1 MSFLECLRAALHS
14 LDSNKGRAV
23 LTTLGVVIGV
33 MSVLLLI
40 AFGEGAQAFIEDEF
54 ATLGS
59 NIMLVNPGK
68 QETVGLVPVSIGS
81 MNKLTYQD
89 SVKLKQ
95 RLRGVRGVA
104 PYVLGAGT
112 VQYGDRRRDTTI
124 LGVTSDFAPV
134 RQGFPQLGRFI
145 EQRDVERSTRVCV
158 LGTLVARELFGN
170 EQPLNQRVTINRVK
184 HTVVGVMELK
194 GQSLGLNLDDL
205 VFIPLPSG
213 QQMFHGGEDELF
225 EIVIATV
232 AKDALPYTRER
243 VRTILTA
250 AHDGVEDFTIT
261 EQGQILQTVGRVF
274 LALRMML
281 IGIASIAL
289 IVGGIGIMNI
299 MLVTVRER
307 TKEVGVR
314 KAVGARRRDIG
325 LQFLVESA
333 TLSAFG
339 GGVGVFAGWLVT
351 VAAGAVYP
359 EFPLR
364 ISPWAVATSFV
375 FSLVV
380 GVFFGVYP
388 AMKAAAVDPVEAL
401 RYE

>member
-1 MSFLECLRAALHS
+1 MSFLETIRSALQS
-14 LDSNKGRAV
+14 LDANKARAV

-54 ATLGS
+54 SALGS

-68 QETVGLVPVSIGS
+68 QETVGLVPMTIGS

-89 SVKLKQ
+89 AQKLKQ

-104 PYVLGAGT
+104 PYVLGAGS
-112 VQYGDRRRDTTI
+112 VQFGDRRRDTTI
-124 LGVTSDFAPV
+124 LGVTPDFSPV
-134 RQGFPQLGRFI
+134 RQGFPQIGRFI
-145 EQRDVERSTRVCV
+145 QQRDVERNSRVCV
-158 LGTLVARELFGN
+158 LGTDVTEALFGN
-170 EQPLNQRVTINRVK
+170 EPPLNQRVTINRVK
-184 HTVVGVMELK
+184 HTVVGVMEPK
-194 GQSLGLNLDDL
+194 GTSLGLNLDDL

-232 AKDALPYTRER
+232 SKDAVPYTREH
-243 VRTILTA
+243 VRSILTA
-250 AHDGVEDFTIT
+250 AHDSVEDFTIT
-261 EQGQILQTVGRVF
+261 EQNQILQTVGRVF
-274 LALRMML
+274 FALRMML
-281 IGIASIAL
+281 VGIASIAL
-289 IVGGIGIMNI
+289 LVGGIGIMNI

-307 TKEVGVR
+307 TKEVGIR
-314 KAVGARRRDIG
+314 KSVGARRSDIG

-333 TLSAFG
+333 ALSMFG
-339 GGVGVFAGWLVT
+339 GVAGILLGWVAMVVAGVL
-351 VAAGAVYP
+351 YP
-359 EFPLR
+359 EFPMG
-364 ISPWAVATSFV
+364 ISAWAVATSFL
-375 FSLVV
+375 FSVGV

-388 AMKAAAVDPVEAL
+388 AWKASAVDPVEAL